1 MISAKFQRI
10 IKGKLNKITLNLQID
25 GKIIK
30 KQIII
35 KMMETL
41 IKFLRHKE
49 TKWMIIKI
57 LIQNFKNAH
66 NNMK

>member
-10 IKGKLNKITLNLQID
+10 IKGKINKITLNLQID

-35 KMMETL
+35 KMMEML

-49 TKWMIIKI
+49 TK
-57 LIQNFKNAH
+57 
-66 NNMK
+66 